1 MNPIFGNDHH
11 QFGLSFY
18 EKSSND
24 DPNELNQK
32 DKNYGPKSFNQ
43 DGLHYHKN
51 SLSYDDA
58 IKINNINLLSFSV
71 RSSIICFHHLPSV
84 SPNDIPKTQIN
95 LLFCINF

>member
-32 DKNYGPKSFNQ
+32 DKNYEQYIIMISAKTSKLEIATNLFLQ
-43 DGLHYHKN
+43 SMLI
-51 SLSYDDA
+51 L
-58 IKINNINLLSFSV
+58 KI
-71 RSSIICFHHLPSV
+71 
-84 SPNDIPKTQIN
+84 
-95 LLFCINF
+95 